1 MNANLRTETEQVIFQ
16 SGAGGYRE
24 YRIPGILPLKDGAL
38 LLACEARAENRGDWG
53 DIDIAVWRR
62 EKDGALAQV
71 LCAGQSHL
79 PPDGSMRTYNNP
91 VLVPD
96 GQTVHLIY
104 HRNYGQAFIRSS
116 GDGGRTW
123 GEAREIT
130 AAYREFPFAWNVCAT
145 GPGHGAAMR
154 DGRLVAAIWLAN
166 GETDGGG
173 LTRRHWPSVA
183 GCVYS
188 ADHGQTWRAGAL
200 AGGMV
205 NGN

>member
-1 MNANLRTETEQVIFQ
+1 MNTHFRTETEKVIFQ
-16 SGAGGYRE
+16 SGAEGYRE

-38 LLACEARAENRGDWG
+38 LLACESRAENKGDWG
-53 DIDIAVWRR
+53 DIDIAIWRR
-62 EKDGALAQV
+62 EKDGALARV
-71 LCAGQSHL
+71 LRIGQSHL

-96 GQTVHLIY
+96 GQNVHLLY
-104 HRNYGQAFIRSS
+104 HLNYERAFIRSS
-116 GDGGRTW
+116 EDGGHTW

-145 GPGHGAAMR
+145 GPGHGIAMR

-166 GETDGGG
+166 GEVAADG
-173 LTRRHWPSVA
+173 LTRKHWPSVA

-188 ADHGQTWRAGAL
+188 DDLSLIHI
-200 AGGMV
+200 
-205 NGN
+205 